1 MSIRFDGRVAIVTG
15 AGVGLGRAHALGL
28 ARLGAKVVVN
38 DLGVATDGTGSSS
51 AQAEAVVKEI
61 EAMGGEAM
69 AHGANVTDEAQVQ
82 DMVDKA
88 IERFGKVD
96 ILLCNA
102 GILRDKTFSKMELD
116 DFRKVVDVHLMGS
129 VIPTKALWE
138 HFRQN
143 EYGRIV
149 YTTSSSGLYGNFGQS
164 NYGAAKGGIYG
175 LTRVLAIEGRKY
187 GIKAMCMSPS
197 ALTRMTEDLPKYR
210 ELMESDDGFP
220 VAGQPDTIAQS
231 MVYMCS
237 DLCGMDKSGKVMHV
251 GRPGIAELKV
261 MRSGGWE
268 PDYAYTAQDIADRED
283 QIFFPD
289 DD

>member
-1 MSIRFDGRVAIVTG
+1 MGLLEGKVAIITG
-15 AGVGLGRAHALGL
+15 AGNGLGAAYARAFGAE
-28 ARLGAKVVVN
+28 GAKVLVN
-38 DLGVATDGTGSSS
+38 DLGGARDGSGGSIGP
-51 AQAEAVVKEI
+51 AQKVVDDI
-61 EAMGGEAM
+61 IAAGGEAV
-69 AHGANVTDEAQVQ
+69 ANGNDVSTMEGGQ
-82 DMVDKA
+82 A
-88 IERFGKVD
+88 IFDQAIKEWGKVD
-96 ILLCNA
+96 ILVNNA
-102 GILRDKTFSKMELD
+102 GILRDETFHKGSEENWDLVMK
-116 DFRKVVDVHLMGS
+116 VHLKGTYCC
-129 VIPTKALWE
+129 TKPV
-138 HFRQN
+138 FQFMRDN
-143 EYGRIV
+143 GGGTIV
-149 YTTSSSGLYGNFGQS
+149 NTSSTSGLLGNFGQS

-261 MRSGGWE
+261 MRSGGWA